1 MIEQVLLK
9 QIFFHVCHQYQ
20 DLFNFNQSEYEAP
33 PSWDGCDIFKDLEDL
48 GFLAELNKI
57 NGHYICNSQAADC
70 VTDQMLLE
78 QNEFLRAA
86 KESEINPNGGFG
98 VHYSERLYDPI
109 LVDIPMPQSIDGE
122 PMILQEPH
130 WSHEPLDMSSK
141 VTN

>member
-1 MIEQVLLK
+1 M
-9 QIFFHVCHQYQ
+9 
-20 DLFNFNQSEYEAP
+20 FNFNQSEYEAL

-86 KESEINPNGGFG
+86 KESEINPNRGFG

-109 LVDIPMPQSIDGE
+109 LLDIPMPQSIDGE

>member
-1 MIEQVLLK
+1 M
-9 QIFFHVCHQYQ
+9 
-20 DLFNFNQSEYEAP
+20 FNFNQSEYEAP
-33 PSWDGCDIFKDLEDL
+33 PSWDGCDIFKNLEDL

-57 NGHYICNSQAADC
+57 NGHYICDSQAADC

-86 KESEINPNGGFG
+86 KESEINPNRGFG
-98 VHYSERLYDPI
+98 VHYSERLYDSI
-109 LVDIPMPQSIDGE
+109 LDIPMPQSIDGE